1 MDEGRGGL
9 TEEARGSR
17 DGQSDGQG
25 GGASLDL
32 RGLIQYRWELT
43 LGEQTLT
50 REEFERLAELGSP
63 LVRLGEEWLELDP
76 VQVQAARQFM
86 DRNSSAGK
94 YAAAAGCGTGTGVF
108 AY

>member
-1 MDEGRGGL
+1 M
-9 TEEARGSR
+9 
-17 DGQSDGQG
+17 
-25 GGASLDL
+25 

-76 VQVQAARQFM
+76 AQVQAARQFVE
-86 DRNSSAGK
+86 RNRSTGSMPLLQAVGLAQAFSA
-94 YAAAAGCGTGTGVF
+94 Y
-108 AY
+108 